1 MNIMAEF
8 LGRKAYNT
16 HLKGNAYLDKKMF
29 KEAEEKHKEALEA
42 YAKAEEAGDENP
54 KHLMAYGVLLM
65 RKCQYEKARAMML
78 RVEKTPGLGRDMK
91 KQLRL
96 NYAVCVWKMG
106 QLDRAIEL
114 MKQASTDGSNS
125 MIYGSL
131 GYMLIEKARQTGD
144 FTEAIEF
151 NQKALEYDDE
161 DAVVLDN
168 MGQMNLAM
176 GKREEAFDFF
186 KRAHERKP
194 TQVDTLYYL
203 AKLYAE
209 DGEKAAAVKMLER
222 ALSQTYSALCTTT
235 REQAQALLD
244 EIQRK

>member
-29 KEAEEKHKEALEA
+29 KEAEEKHAEALEA
-42 YAKAEEAGDENP
+42 YAKAMEAGDENP

-65 RKCQYEKARAMML
+65 RKCQYEKAREMML
-78 RVEKTPGLGRDMK
+78 KVEKKPGLGRDIK

-114 MKQASTDGSNS
+114 MKQASSDSYNS

-131 GYMLIEKARQTGD
+131 GYMLIEKARETGD
-144 FTEAIEF
+144 FTEAVEF
-151 NQKALEYDDE
+151 NQKAYEYDDE

-168 MGQMNLAM
+168 MGQMHLAM

-209 DGEKAAAVKMLER
+209 DGENAAASKMLER

-235 REQAQALLD
+235 REQAEALLS
-244 EIQRK
+244 ELRNP

>member
-1 MNIMAEF
+1 
-8 LGRKAYNT
+8 
-16 HLKGNAYLDKKMF
+16 
-29 KEAEEKHKEALEA
+29 
-42 YAKAEEAGDENP
+42 
-54 KHLMAYGVLLM
+54 
-65 RKCQYEKARAMML
+65 
-78 RVEKTPGLGRDMK
+78 
-91 KQLRL
+91 
-96 NYAVCVWKMG
+96 
-106 QLDRAIEL
+106 

-144 FTEAIEF
+144 YTEAIEF

-209 DGEKAAAVKMLER
+209 DGENEAAVKMLER

-244 EIQRK
+244 EIQKK